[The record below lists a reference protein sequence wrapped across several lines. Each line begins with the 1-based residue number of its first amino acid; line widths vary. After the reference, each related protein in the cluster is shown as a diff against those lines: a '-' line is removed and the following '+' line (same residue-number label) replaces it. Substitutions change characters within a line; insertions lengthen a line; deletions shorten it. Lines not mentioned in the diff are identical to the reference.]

1 MLSRK
6 NRLSASSEIET
17 IKRLGDKIHTDYFIV
32 LYSSN
37 SLGYPRASFVVS
49 PKISR
54 LAVKRNR
61 IRRLISESLRLS
73 DDFKDIRFDLVLIAK
88 QSVLGASFK
97 SVSGDIGFML
107 TKLKNVQVSS

>member
-1 MLSRK
+1 
-6 NRLSASSEIET
+6 
-17 IKRLGDKIHTDYFIV
+17 
-32 LYSSN
+32 
-37 SLGYPRASFVVS
+37 VS

-88 QSVLGASFK
+88 QSVLEASFK